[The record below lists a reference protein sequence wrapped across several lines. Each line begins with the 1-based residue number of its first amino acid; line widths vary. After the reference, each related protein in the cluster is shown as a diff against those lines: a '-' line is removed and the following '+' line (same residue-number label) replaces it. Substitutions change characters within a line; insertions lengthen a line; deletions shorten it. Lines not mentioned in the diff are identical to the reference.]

1 VNTVMIYREE
11 LLPLSETFIISQAR
25 LLRSFNHFYA
35 GLNATPKRL
44 SLDSVTYML
53 TTSSGTYGRL
63 RAKAYRSM
71 PLAPGF
77 HQRLRSARPSLIH
90 AHFALDGT
98 SALEIQRLLG
108 VPLVVTLH
116 GYDVTTRRTVFAR
129 TFGGRRYL
137 RTLPDLWKTAERFL
151 CVSEAIHKIALAA
164 GFPEEKLIT
173 HYIGI
178 DRTKFAP
185 RPQSER
191 DPNLVVFVGRL
202 VEKKGCEYLLHAM
215 RYVQEACSKAEVVII
230 GTGPLLVALTEDAAA
245 MGVRARFF
253 GAEPQ
258 DVVRDYIGRAR
269 VLCNPSVTASTG
281 DSEGFGMVFGEAQ
294 AMGTPVV
301 STRHGGIPEA
311 VVDGETG
318 LLAEERD
325 AVGLA
330 RNIERFLTDD
340 TFWQACSDRAI
351 THVRDNF
358 DLHTQTRK
366 LEAIYDEVIRE
377 GGSRYLV
384 HKEGAHAQ

>member
-1 VNTVMIYREE
+1 MNTVMIYREE
-11 LLPLSETFIISQAR
+11 LLPVSETFIISQAR
-25 LLRSFNHFYA
+25 LLRSFNYFYA

-44 SLDSVTYML
+44 SLDSITYML

-71 PLAPGF
+71 PVAPGF
-77 HQRLRSARPSLIH
+77 HRRLRSAHPSLIH

-116 GYDVTTRRTVFAR
+116 GYDVTTHRTVFAQ

-137 RTLPDLWKTAERFL
+137 RTLPSLWKIAHRFL
-151 CVSEAIHKIALAA
+151 CVSEAIHKVALAA
-164 GFPEEKLIT
+164 GFPAEKLIT
-173 HYIGI
+173 HYIGV
-178 DRTKFAP
+178 DRTKFT
-185 RPQSER
+185 PQRQNER

-202 VEKKGCEYLLHAM
+202 VEKKGCEYLLRAM
-215 RYVQEACSKAEVVII
+215 RCVQEARSKAEVVII
-230 GTGPLLVALTEDAAA
+230 GTGPLLESLTEDAAA
-245 MGVRARFF
+245 MGVHASFF
-253 GAEPQ
+253 GAKSQ

-269 VLCNPSVTASTG
+269 VLCNPSVTAATG
-281 DSEGFGMVFGEAQ
+281 DSEGFGMVFAEAQ

-301 STRHGGIPEA
+301 STRHGGISEA
-311 VVDGETG
+311 VVHGETG

-325 AVGLA
+325 VVGLA
-330 RNIERFLTDD
+330 HNIQRFLTDD

-351 THVRDNF
+351 THVRDKF

-377 GGSRYLV
+377 SESNYLV
-384 HKEGAHAQ
+384 HKQGAYAQ